1 MNIRVGK
8 PLVAASKIG
17 DENVR
22 AWRELQPLVE
32 DEAVRTDLDRRV
44 VRQGWRR
51 LYRGYGDADRR
62 FDDVLER
69 LPEGDPLRADAMI
82 GQERLRTS
90 FGSLLKEYIP
100 LAAKRDRYRTA
111 SMFDG
116 STPMEGAEQIDN
128 VLKRRDQALEQ
139 AEAMLVVLE
148 ADLPTDQEEDAT
160 AQNSGAGG
168 GGGEPQVFAEATSE
182 DPVLPFPPL
191 ELDRVDTMMQW
202 VGAGDEARELV
213 GMLHLDYQDGCDT
226 LATTYQAAMDV
237 IEENE
242 ELGDWRAKRRAR
254 RDLRAQTSESLR
266 LLEETLFS
274 DIELSLADDAAR
286 DRLQQV
292 RIAFEHARRRQ
303 AMARDD
309 WSLRRQSEAMLDL
322 SVLVLDQSAAE
333 LPLQQRSAVIE
344 ALVRSDRSAEGVLDE
359 LGTQIEAVQLLE
371 SRMYGREASELDPEV
386 QERVRSN
393 WQQRRAKVGELAS
406 SLATINRSGS
416 DRIAD
421 AMGPVTGEA
430 FREAY
435 RKAAFPDLFEGE
447 DEVNEAFQR
456 AAAIATLTDQ
466 QRRQLQD
473 LQIRHVTLFG
483 QLTDELIRLRSD
495 NDIQISSWPPNSDSM
510 NLAMRNE
517 QLRYRRGQVAARSMA
532 ELAVLLGPDQWELV
546 SDLQEQS
553 ESRGRQRGQ
562 FR

>member
-1 MNIRVGK
+1 M
-8 PLVAASKIG
+8 
-17 DENVR
+17 
-22 AWRELQPLVE
+22 
-32 DEAVRTDLDRRV
+32 
-44 VRQGWRR
+44 
-51 LYRGYGDADRR
+51 
-62 FDDVLER
+62 
-69 LPEGDPLRADAMI
+69 
-82 GQERLRTS
+82 
-90 FGSLLKEYIP
+90 
-100 LAAKRDRYRTA
+100 
-111 SMFDG
+111 
-116 STPMEGAEQIDN
+116 
-128 VLKRRDQALEQ
+128 
-139 AEAMLVVLE
+139 
-148 ADLPTDQEEDAT
+148 
-160 AQNSGAGG
+160 
-168 GGGEPQVFAEATSE
+168 
-182 DPVLPFPPL
+182 
-191 ELDRVDTMMQW
+191 
-202 VGAGDEARELV
+202 
-213 GMLHLDYQDGCDT
+213 
-226 LATTYQAAMDV
+226 
-237 IEENE
+237 
-242 ELGDWRAKRRAR
+242 
-254 RDLRAQTSESLR
+254 
-266 LLEETLFS
+266 
-274 DIELSLADDAAR
+274 
-286 DRLQQV
+286 
-292 RIAFEHARRRQ
+292 
-303 AMARDD
+303 
-309 WSLRRQSEAMLDL
+309 
-322 SVLVLDQSAAE
+322 
-333 LPLQQRSAVIE
+333 
-344 ALVRSDRSAEGVLDE
+344 
-359 LGTQIEAVQLLE
+359 
-371 SRMYGREASELDPEV
+371 
-386 QERVRSN
+386 RSN